1 MEKKAYTDHIDY
13 AALTVQA
20 HQARSQYLATLVKNG
35 WSLAVQMFNQQP
47 SAAEPVSR
55 PFQAG
60 ERRA

>member
-1 MEKKAYTDHIDY
+1 MEKKAYADHIDY
-13 AALTVQA
+13 TALTVQA

-35 WSLAVQMFNQQP
+35 WSLAAQIFKKQP
-47 SAAEPVSR
+47 SDAKPVSR